1 MSQTE
6 GRTKGVIKKA
16 QVLVVGGGFGGVY
29 AARTL
34 LKKGF
39 EVTLASK
46 TNFFIFTPLLHEV
59 ATGSLNAND
68 VTFEYSDFFHNKN
81 FTFFRE
87 TIVDID
93 FDKRL
98 VRTGDDEYVSYEYLI
113 ISTGAKTNFF
123 GVKGSEYAL
132 ELKTIEDA
140 LLLKRT
146 VVSLAQGIERD
157 VVVNIVG
164 GGPTGIE
171 LAFELEEFLRAIKKH
186 SHSLKYK
193 VRLIHAGN
201 SVCGTFP
208 PSVQQYAYREMKKEG
223 IDVRLETTVT
233 EITPDGV
240 LTSTGEHLWGDV
252 VVWTAGVTAE
262 TGLVPQ
268 VFKDER
274 GNIVVDESLRIQGRE
289 REFAV
294 GDCMVQGTVPV
305 PKLAQTAT
313 KQGRSVALNIEAD
326 ARNRPLLV
334 YTPRVRGMLLSL
346 GKGRGAGSLFGIVF
360 KGFLGWCIWR
370 SAYLSKIPGFR
381 NKLDVSVTW
390 AMSFFSSRDLFER

>member
-1 MSQTE
+1 MSHGERHAE
-6 GRTKGVIKKA
+6 GPVKKA
-16 QVLVVGGGFGGVY
+16 QVLIIGGGFGGVY

-39 EVTLASK
+39 NVTLVSK

-87 TIVDID
+87 TIVGVD
-93 FDKRL
+93 FDERL
-98 VRTGDDEYVSYEYLI
+98 VRTSDDERLSYDYLV
-113 ISTGAKTNFF
+113 ISTGARTNFF
-123 GVKGSEYAL
+123 GAKGSEHAL

-140 LLLKRT
+140 VLLKRT

-171 LAFELEEFLRAIKKH
+171 LAFELEEFLRAIKRR
-186 SHSLKYK
+186 SPSLKYK

-201 SVCGTFP
+201 SLCTTFP
-208 PSVQQYAYREMKKEG
+208 LSVQTYAYNEMKKEG

-233 EITPDGV
+233 EIMLGGV
-240 LTSTGEHLWGDV
+240 VTSAGEHLGGDV
-252 VVWTAGVTAE
+252 TVWTAGVTAQ
-262 TGLVPQ
+262 TDCVPAGYT
-268 VFKDER
+268 DER
-274 GNIVVDESLRIQGRE
+274 GNIVVDTTLRIRGRE
-289 REFAV
+289 KEFAI
-294 GDCMVQGTVPV
+294 GDCIVEGENAI
-305 PKLAQTAT
+305 PKLAQTAS
-313 KQGRSVALNIEAD
+313 KQGPVVAWNIDAD
-326 ARNRPLLV
+326 AHGRELKTYV
-334 YTPRVRGMLLSL
+334 PRVRGMLLSL

-360 KGFLGWCIWR
+360 KGFLGWSIWR

-390 AMSFFSSRDLFER
+390 IISFFSSRDLFER